1 MAAMT
6 RRPINTRTPCLCLA
20 MALWVMIGATHAL
33 AQQVGRA
40 AAPSVGQV
48 TSDPQASDLGHYYRQ
63 MEQRLVA
70 EGRLRQDRGA
80 HGLDANTLARN
91 FMEIAMRSEY
101 SLRGGAASHGGTA
114 IPLRRWEVPIRLGVS
129 FGPSVTA
136 GQRQHDLGA
145 IRGVARRLQNASGHP
160 IQIVSENAN
169 FHVLVLSDDERANA
183 RRTLQQIAPGM
194 SRAAQNA
201 ILRMRRDTL
210 CMVVALPA
218 RNPADGYAQAV
229 AIVRAEHPS
238 LMRQSCMEEELAQGM
253 GLPNDSD
260 NARPSIFNDDEEYG
274 VLTRQDELMLRML
287 YDDRLRCGMGAGNV
301 RQQVLTLANAAL
313 AHG

>member
-1 MAAMT
+1 MAALTVSKT
-6 RRPINTRTPCLCLA
+6 RIPCLCLA
-20 MALWVMIGATHAL
+20 MVLWIAAGLGHAM
-33 AQQVGRA
+33 AQQVTRSSASTG
-40 AAPSVGQV
+40 GQIV
-48 TSDPQASDLGHYYRQ
+48 PDPQSSDLGLYYRQ
-63 MEQRLVA
+63 MEQRLLA
-70 EGRLRQDRGA
+70 EGRLRQDRA
-80 HGLDANTLARN
+80 ARGLDAPTLARN
-91 FMEIAMRSEY
+91 FMAIALRSEY

-145 IRGVARRLQNASGHP
+145 IRGVARRLQRASGHP
-160 IQIVSENAN
+160 IQIVSDRPN
-169 FHVLVLSDDERANA
+169 FHVLVLSDEERANA
-183 RRTLQQIAPGM
+183 RRTLQQIAPEM

-201 ILRMRRDTL
+201 IVRMRPDTL

-218 RNPADGYAQAV
+218 SDPAAGYAQAV

-260 NARPSIFNDDEEYG
+260 LARPSIFNDDEEYG

-287 YDDRLRCGMGAGNV
+287 YDDSLRCGMQAGNV
-301 RQQVLTLANAAL
+301 RNNILTLAQAAL
-313 AHG
+313 AQG